1 MTGSV
6 PLILPAMLSDWGT
19 NMDKITRAEKLADY
33 LLAIGLSFVF
43 LCLALAYFD
52 ILIY

>member
-1 MTGSV
+1 
-6 PLILPAMLSDWGT
+6 
-19 NMDKITRAEKLADY
+19 MDKITRAEKLADY

-52 ILIY
+52 ILTY